1 MSPPRDLAALHQAL
15 VSFNRD
21 RDWEQFHTPR
31 DLAMAL
37 SVEAG
42 ELLELFLW
50 RGDPA
55 SPPPRERLAEELG
68 DVLICLCNVARSVDV
83 DLLDAAFAKLARNP
97 EKYPVATSRGR
108 ADKYDALPSAPA
120 SHRPKEPPSDVSE

>member
-1 MSPPRDLAALHQAL
+1 VSGGADLDALHAALAA
-15 VSFNRD
+15 FNRA

-37 SVEAG
+37 SVEAS

-55 SPPPRERLAEELG
+55 SSPPRERLAEELG
-68 DVLICLCNVARSVDV
+68 DVMICLCNVARAVDV
-83 DLLDAAFAKLARNP
+83 DLLDAAFAKLARNA
-97 EKYPVATSRGR
+97 EKYPVATARGR
-108 ADKYDALPSAPA
+108 ADKYDALPP
-120 SHRPKEPPSDVSE
+120 HPQTEPPPDACE

>member
-1 MSPPRDLAALHQAL
+1 MSSPRDLAALHQAL
-15 VSFNRD
+15 AAFNRA

-37 SVEAG
+37 SVEAA

-50 RGDPA
+50 RGDPG
-55 SPPPRERLAEELG
+55 SLPPRERLAEELG

-83 DLLDAAFAKLARNP
+83 DLLDAAFTKLGKNA
-97 EKYPVATSRGR
+97 EKYPVATARGR
-108 ADKYDALPSAPA
+108 ADKYDALPLA
-120 SHRPKEPPSDVSE
+120 STPDTAKEPPPDGSE